1 MLVYLGCARIAS
13 SKKQGVFMKMVFAV
27 FASFALLVGCGQSQE
42 PASEAPAAPAEASA
56 PAESS
61 APANDVI
68 VDYVWNDVGP
78 DVTEEQFAD
87 IVARWNARIDA
98 GGYDMMG
105 ANVLRPQFETDDY
118 DVIWVLLWPSMEA
131 RESAWAHWNANQ
143 VEEWTAEL
151 DGALSYN
158 AENVYTFSPGAG
170 RDSDVSTTPEGGTF
184 IPSFDFCNFNEG
196 YDQASLDGFRAD
208 YDASLDAEPSSGYGY
223 WIMEPQFDLED
234 ADFVWLDLFT
244 DEAAAQSGADSWN
257 GSALQAEW
265 NAMVECQNFT
275 FAATAIRR

>member
-1 MLVYLGCARIAS
+1 
-13 SKKQGVFMKMVFAV
+13 MKMLFT
-27 FASFALLVGCGQSQE
+27 FLASLALLVGCGQSQE

-56 PAESS
+56 PAEAG
-61 APANDVI
+61 APTNDVI
-68 VDYVWNDVGP
+68 VDYIWNNVGP
-78 DVTEEQFAD
+78 DVTDEQFAD
-87 IVARWNARIDA
+87 IVTRWNARIDA
-98 GGYDMMG
+98 GGYDMVG

-151 DGALSYN
+151 DGALSYD
-158 AENVYTFSPGAG
+158 AENVYTFSPAAG

-196 YDQASLDGFRAD
+196 YDQASLDGFQAD
-208 YDASLDAEPSSGYGY
+208 YDASLNAEPSSGYGY

>member
-1 MLVYLGCARIAS
+1 
-13 SKKQGVFMKMVFAV
+13 MKMLFAV
-27 FASFALLVGCGQSQE
+27 LASLALLVGCGQSQE

-56 PAESS
+56 PA
-61 APANDVI
+61 NNVI
-68 VDYVWNDVGP
+68 VDYIWNNVGP
-78 DVTEEQFAD
+78 DVTDEQFAD
-87 IVARWNARIDA
+87 IVTRWNARIDA
-98 GGYDMMG
+98 GGYEMMG
-105 ANVLRPQFETDDY
+105 ANVLRPQFETDNY

-143 VEEWTAEL
+143 EEAWAAEL
-151 DGALSYN
+151 DGALSYD
-158 AENVYTFSPGAG
+158 AENVFTFSPGAG

-184 IPSFDFCNFNEG
+184 IPSFDFCNFNDG
-196 YDQASLDGFRAD
+196 YDQASFDAFRAD

-244 DEAAAQSGADSWN
+244 DEAAAQAGADSWN

-265 NAMVECQNFT
+265 NAMAECQNFT